1 MSDRQPPIAA
11 ALESFGDISH
21 VLTQIARLA
30 EGVKSEF
37 DLVGSRISWL
47 VIAESFLIPGFALA
61 LANYRPE
68 HPFASELLY
77 LVWAMPIVGMVL
89 AASVYVAIL
98 AAHSS
103 IAILK
108 GQRDHLIECLPGGL
122 RIDLISSGSRQ
133 QWWGNVPTHV
143 IPPVL
148 FLIWAAAWVPLLR

>member
-1 MSDRQPPIAA
+1 MSDREPPSAA
-11 ALESFGDISH
+11 AFESGDISH
-21 VLTQIARLA
+21 ALTQIARLA

-47 VIAESFLIPGFALA
+47 VIAESFLFPGFALA
-61 LANYRPE
+61 LVNYRLD
-68 HPFASELLY
+68 HPFASVLVY
-77 LVWAMPIVGMVL
+77 VVWAIPIVGMVL

-108 GQRDHLIECLPGGL
+108 DQRDRLIECLPERL

-148 FLIWAAAWVPLLR
+148 FLIWGAAWVPLLR

>member
-89 AASVYVAIL
+89 AARSL
-98 AAHSS
+98 ADNLGIVPAEIS
-103 IAILK
+103 IVVGEGDASEA
-108 GQRDHLIECLPGGL
+108 GDGR
-122 RIDLISSGSRQ
+122 
-133 QWWGNVPTHV
+133 
-143 IPPVL
+143 
-148 FLIWAAAWVPLLR
+148 